1 MMKGKKDYIKIINSV
16 LPVLVQATGEEE
28 SDGVKTARRS
38 VEFLKSQVSARF
50 SKAFAA
56 TSLYQ

>member
-50 SKAFAA
+50 SKAFTA